1 MCAKNRWYVSH
12 RCVSASGSKNYHIQ
26 PTNTKKCRIKVLWW
40 YKNLEYPTDPYI
52 CEGMCPEEERY
63 TSHCHLSAAALNNH
77 PVQPKNYKKMD
88 FQGGRG
94 RQKYAQVFLFV
105 ICYVYLHVYTL

>member
-1 MCAKNRWYVSH
+1 MNLKSI
-12 RCVSASGSKNYHIQ
+12 S
-26 PTNTKKCRIKVLWW
+26 IKYAQVFLFVI
-40 YKNLEYPTDPYI
+40 YAYMLILFNLEYI
-52 CEGMCPEEERY
+52 MCKGMCPEEERY

-94 RQKYAQVFLFV
+94 RKKYAQVFLFV
-105 ICYVYLHVYTL
+105 IYAYMFILFNCLCSYSLV